1 MWKSPILAVRAF
13 TFTVCMFPLFRKAFD
28 CIKLVLEHSNVPV
41 LLKATEHLTTA
52 YLLCIYEKKKQ
63 DTWEICFMICDQVR
77 DGQLTPSGRLA

>member
-1 MWKSPILAVRAF
+1 M
-13 TFTVCMFPLFRKAFD
+13 
-28 CIKLVLEHSNVPV
+28 VPV

-77 DGQLTPSGRLA
+77 DGQFTPSGMLS